1 VAVVLLTGYL
11 LLWSSRRIRLRP
23 ALVCGVA
30 CVISLL
36 GCGGGGAGSSGSGG
50 GGGGGGTPGPFTT
63 STTVSSSAP
72 TVASGSS
79 LTLTA
84 KVTGQSNPTG
94 MVTFQMGG
102 FWFGQAN
109 LVGDTATVTANA
121 PFPGFYQVVATYN
134 GDASHSTSTSAPV
147 TEGVTGSTSALV
159 IGRTGSL
166 SQTVFVTITL
176 Q

>member
-1 VAVVLLTGYL
+1 VAIVLLTGYL

-23 ALVCGVA
+23 TLVCGVA

-36 GCGGGGAGSSGSGG
+36 GCGGGGAGSSGN

-63 STTVSSSAP
+63 STTLSISAT
-72 TVASGSS
+72 TVASGNS

-84 KVTGQSNPTG
+84 KVTGQGNPTG
-94 MVTFQMGG
+94 MVTFQIGG

-109 LVGDTATVTANA
+109 LVGDTATVTSNA
-121 PFPGFYQVVATYN
+121 PFPGLYQVMATYN
-134 GDASHSTSTSAPV
+134 GDASHSPSTSAPV

-166 SQTVFVTITL
+166 SQTVSVTITL
-176 Q
+176 E